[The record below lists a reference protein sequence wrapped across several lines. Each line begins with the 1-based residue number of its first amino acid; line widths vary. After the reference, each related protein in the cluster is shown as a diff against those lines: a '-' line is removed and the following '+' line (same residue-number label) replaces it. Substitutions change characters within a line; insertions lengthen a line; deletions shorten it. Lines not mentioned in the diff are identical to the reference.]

1 MDAVLKWLLAAGVIA
16 VIVEAIITNVVASIR
31 AGAARKRELQGLLRM
46 LYVEIEDNRGTA
58 ESLLSAK
65 NPQAGYWTDTVYKNN
80 TWREVR
86 SRLAQLLPNADHLD
100 QLITYYARNENHEKG
115 ILKVIEMGSSFSNP
129 DNALAKLMAEQLEQQ
144 MDLAIDALEMI
155 KKYIPGTP
163 VGRETVESA
172 KQEVER
178 LQLELDVE
186 KPRHEQE

>member
-31 AGAARKRELQGLLRM
+31 AGAASKRELQGLLRM

-65 NPQAGYWTDTVYKNN
+65 NTQAGYWTDTVYKNN

>member
-31 AGAARKRELQGLLRM
+31 AGAASKRELQGLLRM

-115 ILKVIEMGSSFSNP
+115 ILKAIEMGSSFSNP

>member
-31 AGAARKRELQGLLRM
+31 AGAASKRELQGLLRM